1 MEDKKRRKKNN
12 TKKNY
17 EKILEADK
25 KKFLEGAGDNK
36 NKEEKISKLFIYTYK
51 YFMKSQVV
59 TKLDV
64 LLFDHLYCYFF
75 DIFMMLFL
83 YLGKI

>member
-25 KKFLEGAGDNK
+25 KKFLEGAGDNR
-36 NKEEKISKLFIYTYK
+36 NKEEKISKLFLI
-51 YFMKSQVV
+51 SI
-59 TKLDV
+59 L
-64 LLFDHLYCYFF
+64 
-75 DIFMMLFL
+75 
-83 YLGKI
+83 